1 MKTAVVLSGGGAKG
15 AYQVGVWKALRK
27 LGISYDIVTGTSVGA
42 LNGVL
47 MVQQD
52 YHQAIHLWSNID
64 YSFIF
69 NKDFSNVDETIY
81 VTYIKEFVKDGGMDI
96 TNLEQAL
103 EKLLN
108 CERFFSS
115 PIDFG
120 IVVYNLSQ
128 FKEELWTKKKLN
140 SKNIK
145 DYVIASATC
154 YPAFKIKKIN
164 NEKYI
169 DGGVYD
175 NMPINLAIDLG
186 ADRIITVDLKAPGI
200 RQNVKAQNK
209 EIISIVPNN
218 HIGSFLEFDKYVS
231 RKNIKYGYN
240 DTLKVFH
247 KLVGKKYTFY
257 KRIYHLFVR
266 KIENNFNYN
275 LNQYLDNHQNLIEQL
290 KMLLPKLI
298 LKNSTNDEDIKMIN
312 IIEFLGEVLKLDD
325 SKIYLLNHY
334 NYLIKKQ
341 FKKIPKVDENL
352 IKEKINKKD
361 FASLL
366 GSKYIV
372 KYIYQILK
380 DKEKYSEI
388 YSLAP
393 IFKKEFLAAIYLISI
408 GC

>member
-1 MKTAVVLSGGGAKG
+1 MKTAVVLSGGGSKG
-15 AYQVGVWKALRK
+15 AYQIGVWKALRK
-27 LGISYDIVTGTSVGA
+27 LGINYDIVTGTSVGA

-52 YHQAIHLWSNID
+52 YHTALNLWSNID

-69 NKDFSNVDETIY
+69 NEDFSKVDKNIY
-81 VTYIKEFVKDGGMDI
+81 LTYIKEFVKDGGMDV
-96 TNLEQAL
+96 TNLEQVL
-103 EKLLN
+103 
-108 CERFFSS
+108 ERFFDSKRFFAS
-115 PIDFG
+115 PINFG
-120 IVVYNLSQ
+120 IVVYNLSKL
-128 FKEELWTKKKLN
+128 KEEFLTKKDLN
-140 SKNIK
+140 SENLK

-175 NMPINLAIDLG
+175 NLPINLAIELG
-186 ADRIITVDLKAPGI
+186 ADRIIAVDLKAPGI
-200 RQNVKAQNK
+200 RQKVKNQNK

-218 HIGSFLEFDKYVS
+218 KIGSFLKFDKQMAQ
-231 RKNIKYGYN
+231 KNIKYGYN

-247 KLVGKKYTFY
+247 NLIGKKYTFY
-257 KRIYHLFVR
+257 KRMYNFFIK
-266 KIENNFNYN
+266 KIETIFDKN
-275 LNQYLDNHQNLIEQL
+275 LKQYLDNHDNIKDQL
-290 KMLLPKLI
+290 KMLIPKLI
-298 LKNSTNDEDIKMIN
+298 LKDSAKKQNTKMID
-312 IIEFLGEVLKLDD
+312 IIEFVGSVLKLDD

-341 FKKIPKVDENL
+341 FKKIPKVDEDL
-352 IKEKINKKD
+352 IRKKFDKKD